1 MAFFQ
6 KGNAILYLFYV
17 SLSLIL
23 PKLQTRMSNL
33 QMTDRL
39 SKVTEALTHPDS
51 LKVFQENTLTVN
63 LFLPDISFAK

>member
-51 LKVFQENTLTVN
+51 LK
-63 LFLPDISFAK
+63 SFSGEHTHGEPVPSGHILR